1 MQIISDILSTLTD
14 FGIALFQLAAVV
26 LMIISCVFTL
36 WKFVRQKNH
45 TVIELRKWVNVSLLF
60 ILCSEVLSL
69 IKVHQFTEVL
79 TIFFI
84 VLIHGAISV
93 LSNWEMSRELKLHAE
108 QEEQVHKHFD
118 INL

>member
-1 MQIISDILSTLTD
+1 MEIISDILSFLTEA
-14 FGIALFQLAAVV
+14 GIALFRLAAVV
-26 LMIISCVFTL
+26 LMIISCLKTL
-36 WKFVRQKNH
+36 IKFLRQKNH

-69 IKVHQFTEVL
+69 IHAHNITEVL
-79 TIFFI
+79 IIFFI
-84 VLIHGAISV
+84 VLIHGTISI

-108 QEEQVHKHFD
+108 QEVQSHKHFD